1 MSEPK
6 KRNAILAAVLT
17 GLGGGV
23 GFLYLGRW
31 RLAIALTLAG
41 PLLLAIG
48 AWTRLILVP
57 MGLAAV
63 ALALA
68 ILWLLSVAYSVR
80 IALRQE
86 PTALRRYQRWYVYL
100 GFYVAAAI
108 PISVLLEHRASIL
121 GYDVFRVPSGSMIG
135 TLLPGDYFISDTWAY
150 RHRAPKRTEVVVF
163 RYPRDTS
170 LKYVQRVIGLP
181 GDAVRISRHRVQVNG
196 EALDEPYV
204 RPENRVD
211 PSLGSGTFK
220 VPAGEYFV
228 LGDNRDNSS
237 DSRLWGTVPASNL
250 YGTVEFLWMSRGAEG
265 FRLARVGK
273 WIGQD
278 ENKSRNR

>member
-1 MSEPK
+1 MSEPR
-6 KRNAILAAVLT
+6 KRSAVLAAVLT

-41 PLLLAIG
+41 PLFLAIG
-48 AWTRLILVP
+48 AWTRLMLVP

-63 ALALA
+63 TLALVS
-68 ILWLLSVAYSVR
+68 LWLLSVTWAVW
-80 IALRQE
+80 IARRQE
-86 PTALRRYQRWYVYL
+86 PVILRRYQRWYVYV
-100 GFYVAAAI
+100 GFYVAASI
-108 PISVLLEHRASIL
+108 PISVLIEHRASIL
-121 GYDVFRVPSGSMIG
+121 GYDVFRVPSGSMID

-150 RHRAPKRTEVVVF
+150 RQRTPSRAEIVVF

-181 GDAVRISRHRVQVNG
+181 GDSVQISGHRVRVNG
-196 EALDEPYV
+196 TQLDEPYV
-204 RPENRVD
+204 SPENRKD
-211 PSLGSGTFK
+211 ALFGNGTFK

-237 DSRLWGTVPASNL
+237 DSRRWGTVPSANL
-250 YGTVEFLWMSRGAEG
+250 HGTVEFLWMSRGAEG
-265 FRLARVGK
+265 LRLGRIGK
-273 WIGQD
+273 WI
-278 ENKSRNR
+278 K